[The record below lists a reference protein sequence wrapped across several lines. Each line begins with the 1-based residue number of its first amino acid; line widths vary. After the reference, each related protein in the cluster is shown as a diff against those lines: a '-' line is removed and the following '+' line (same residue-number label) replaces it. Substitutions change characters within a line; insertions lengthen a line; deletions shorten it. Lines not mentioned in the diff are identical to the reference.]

1 MTFLRRL
8 AKTELAAL
16 AALVAVAILLAGF
29 SAVQAWLAPSA
40 VLGIAGSAAIVFGYI
55 LIIGSIPAFAF
66 GAPVYALLWHRGKV
80 SWVTALAIGLLPGLA
95 LLFVAK
101 DLGLW
106 SLACGATVALATHA
120 ACGAGSNNSFK
131 PNLLRS
137 TKHMAG

>member
-16 AALVAVAILLAGF
+16 AALLAVAILVAGF
-29 SAVQAWLAPSA
+29 SAVRAWLAPSA
-40 VLGIAGSAAIVFGYI
+40 VLGIAGTAAIVFSYI

-95 LLFVAK
+95 LLFAATE
-101 DLGLW
+101 LGLW
-106 SLACGATVALATHA
+106 SLACGAIVALATHA

-131 PNLLRS
+131 PMPLRG
-137 TKHMAG
+137 TA

>member
-8 AKTELAAL
+8 AKTELAAH
-16 AALVAVAILLAGF
+16 AALVAVAILVAGF

-40 VLGIAGSAAIVFGYI
+40 VFGIAGSAAIVFGYI
-55 LIIGSIPAFAF
+55 LFIGSIPAAVF
-66 GAPVYALLWHRGKV
+66 GAPMYALLWQRGKA
-80 SWVTALAIGLLPGLA
+80 SWVAALAIGLLPGLA

-106 SLACGATVALATHA
+106 SLACGAVVALATHA

-131 PNLLRS
+131 PKPLRGS
-137 TKHMAG
+137 A

>member
-8 AKTELAAL
+8 SKTELAAF

-29 SAVQAWLAPSA
+29 SAVQAWLGPSA

-80 SWVTALAIGLLPGLA
+80 SWATALAIGLLPGLA

-106 SLACGATVALATHA
+106 SLACGAIVALATHA
-120 ACGAGSNNSFK
+120 VCGAGSNNSFK

-137 TKHMAG
+137 TKHMAD